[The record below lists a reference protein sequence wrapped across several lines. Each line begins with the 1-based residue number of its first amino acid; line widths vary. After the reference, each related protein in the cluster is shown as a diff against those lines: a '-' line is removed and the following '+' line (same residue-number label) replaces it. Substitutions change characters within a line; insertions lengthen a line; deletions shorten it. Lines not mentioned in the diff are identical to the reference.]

1 MCPQFIDRII
11 AKTTRAIG
19 DDRANSNRQ
28 QRNIAEIG
36 YIVHGRPKGTSLRIP
51 ETEQLDGRASE
62 SVSGL
67 GKPFGEFGFLGDVG
81 CAFKVERV
89 AVGVFDDSDPHIV
102 ADLRLARLDA
112 AGCKFAVQGKSILAL
127 LAYAGAVSGG

>member
-1 MCPQFIDRII
+1 M
-11 AKTTRAIG
+11 
-19 DDRANSNRQ
+19 
-28 QRNIAEIG
+28 
-36 YIVHGRPKGTSLRIP
+36 HGRPKGTSLRIP

-127 LAYAGAVSGG
+127 IADADALSGVVQRWAGVVAFGGFGAELDRKSVV